1 MSYPLTEEEL
11 KKIENHKIKVEC
23 VKALSYYEYGKKV
36 GNTFLRAIKL
46 FQNTPFS
53 MLPSLLVTPDHIKC
67 LEDYYPAQ
75 ISSYSF
81 IYRYNPSANAGS

>member
-36 GNTFLRAIKL
+36 TFLSAIKL

-53 MLPSLLVTPDHIKC
+53 MLPSLMMTPGYEC

-75 ISSYSF
+75 ISFYSF